1 MTPFDP
7 QTLDEFKDFI
17 NKNTFVAAVTTFG
30 GDNTSETLLSHLTM
44 TLTSFPNVKCAKI
57 EMENM
62 HDFANE
68 YHIGMPTILYFNSG
82 RKVHQNDSAKI
93 SAIEF
98 DLQKYCGN

>member
-17 NKNTFVAAVTTFG
+17 NKNTFVVAVTSFG
-30 GDNTSETLLSHLTM
+30 GDHTSKTLLSHLTM
-44 TLTSFPNVKCAKI
+44 LLRPFPNVKCAKI

-68 YHIGMPTILYFNSG
+68 YGIGMPTILYFNNAS
-82 RKVHQNDSAKI
+82 KVHENDSTNYDTIAN
-93 SAIEF
+93 
-98 DLQKYCGN
+98 DLQYYCRG